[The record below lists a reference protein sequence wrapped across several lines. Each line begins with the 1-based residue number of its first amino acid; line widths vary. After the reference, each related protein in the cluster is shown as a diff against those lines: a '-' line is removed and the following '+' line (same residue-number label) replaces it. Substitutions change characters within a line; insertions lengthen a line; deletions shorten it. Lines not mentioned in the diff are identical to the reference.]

1 MITVEELIIRSLY
14 HRLVLIRVRRT
25 QESQPVSGD
34 DNVGTLQLVGS
45 QSTLTNEAVVSSE
58 GGLGKQ
64 STY

>member
-34 DNVGTLQLVGS
+34 DNVGALQPIGS